1 VSEGFTYDLAWTVTT
16 TVTPQAT
23 IRNCTD
29 VSVSNMMLNGVAI
42 DPAATYM
49 VTVNQFLL
57 EGGDNFTGF
66 VTPTTADP
74 ANRIGGGI
82 DLDALALYLAEQG
95 PIAPPPF
102 RVNVTPT
109 FIG

>member
-1 VSEGFTYDLAWTVTT
+1 
-16 TVTPQAT
+16 
-23 IRNCTD
+23 
-29 VSVSNMMLNGVAI
+29 VSVNNMALDGVPI

-57 EGGDNFTGF
+57 EGGDNFTAF
-66 VTPTTADP
+66 RTPTTLDP

-95 PIAPPPF
+95 PVAPPPF

-109 FIG
+109 FLNA